1 MKCCFCGKEIKEP
14 HTNNPWPVNQ
24 EEDARCC
31 NECNINIVI
40 PARCKEIQENSDS
53 ENEQGTTIRLTIGE
67 ARRMELKAA
76 IEKRL
81 RADDLFL
88 ETNGESCTIKDLD
101 GFAIGEFDSL
111 AAVYTW
117 LRDGGLE
124 RLEDERPE
132 LEL

>member
-1 MKCCFCGKEIKEP
+1 MERYTMNKM
-14 HTNNPWPVNQ
+14 
-24 EEDARCC
+24 
-31 NECNINIVI
+31 
-40 PARCKEIQENSDS
+40 
-53 ENEQGTTIRLTIGE
+53 TIGE

-81 RADDLFL
+81 QKDDLSL

-132 LEL
+132 LEEI